1 MKEIN
6 DIDFD
11 QQIKELLDSSNE
23 PIDSSVEQTVW
34 KGIES
39 GLNRRNTFTL
49 VYKSAGLLAIAASL
63 LIGIFLIMPD
73 YNNPSKKYEY
83 SNDLA
88 VIHNNKPSIDQSI
101 SQIGQLK
108 PSSLMAFN
116 HSKKNT
122 LVGENTSNEQINE
135 AKASRKDIYISQGEE
150 TVLNKEQSAIS
161 DDNANK
167 HQVINANKGNVEN
180 QTGVEAKDLEEANIS
195 NLDNVQLRYED
206 DSLFVEEE
214 ENVKS
219 QLINI
224 GIYSNAGIGILDDP
238 TDFSSPSYAP
248 GSEHAMRN
256 SGIIPISERPEHAMP
271 ISIGAQVH
279 FRITDELMIG
289 TGINFTYLYS
299 KYEALVD
306 NMTSQDVVRQ
316 KLYYLG
322 IPANLYYNILQNK
335 NVTFYANAGFM
346 VEKGLKAQF
355 NLKDLQNNYSTR
367 SSDIDPLQWSINAGI
382 GFEYKLFPKIG
393 LYLDPSISY
402 YFDNDQPYSIRTEEP
417 LQLKAD
423 IGVRFHF

>member
-11 QQIKELLDSSNE
+11 QQIKKLLDSNIE
-23 PIDSSVEQTVW
+23 PIATSVEESVW

-39 GLNRRNTFTL
+39 GLNRRHTFTL
-49 VYKSAGLLAIAASL
+49 VYKSASLLALAACL
-63 LIGIFLIMPD
+63 LIGIFLIIPD
-73 YNNPSKKYEY
+73 YNTPANKYEY
-83 SNDLA
+83 SNNLA
-88 VIHNNKPSIDQSI
+88 VIHNNRPSVDQSI
-101 SQIGQLK
+101 SKIGHLK
-108 PSSLMAFN
+108 ASGLIAYNNSERSSII
-116 HSKKNT
+116 SKNT
-122 LVGENTSNEQINE
+122 NT
-135 AKASRKDIYISQGEE
+135 
-150 TVLNKEQSAIS
+150 EQSAVV
-161 DDNANK
+161 NNNMQE
-167 HQVINANKGNVEN
+167 HQVINANNGNVED
-180 QTGVEAKDLEEANIS
+180 QSEVEAEDIKEENIS
-195 NLDNVQLRYED
+195 NLDNVQLKYED
-206 DSLFVEEE
+206 DSLFVEAE
-214 ENVKS
+214 ENVKHR
-219 QLINI
+219 LINI

-256 SGIIPISERPEHAMP
+256 SGIIPISERPQHAMP
-271 ISIGAQVH
+271 VSIGAQLH

-322 IPANLYYNILQNK
+322 IPVNLYYNILQNK

-355 NLKDLQNNYSTR
+355 NLKDLQNYHSTR

-393 LYLDPSISY
+393 LYLDPGISY